1 MKEEV
6 WKDIPDYEGLY
17 QASNLGRIRSLERDK
32 PNGSKSVMRVPTR
45 ILKPILAQNSTNPRR
60 KDVRVSLYKNSKMK
74 YCLVGRLVASA
85 FYGKSDLTINH
96 INGNTLDNRIE
107 NLEWCSNAE
116 NVKKGFEKGLYD
128 GMFTKIIIF
137 DKRTNTTREFKSCA
151 SAGRYYGIKPEL
163 WFAKKK
169 ENARFKW
176 QLL

>member
-96 INGNTLDNRIE
+96 INGNTLDNRMMECLLKSSSSIRE
-107 NLEWCSNAE
+107 QILLVSSKVVRVQVDIMELNLNYGLLKR
-116 NVKKGFEKGLYD
+116 KKTQGLN
-128 GMFTKIIIF
+128 G
-137 DKRTNTTREFKSCA
+137 N
-151 SAGRYYGIKPEL
+151 YYEM
-163 WFAKKK
+163 
-169 ENARFKW
+169 
-176 QLL
+176 LLFSK